1 VPWVDLFN
9 SMRWPNRK
17 TFNWERDGP
26 SSGLKLADL
35 QVSFDRF
42 ATLMHHAVLDR
53 SAIGAPANVSPPSIE
68 FKHNGLASVVHDRGE
83 WVRQQG
89 HRFEYQ
95 WLRDGCL
102 RRRARG
108 ERDEDGHPQRQALR
122 ASSPFPPSRNPVRA
136 EH

>member
-1 VPWVDLFN
+1 MWSRRSGVRVPSVTPPLN
-9 SMRWPNRK
+9 SG
-17 TFNWERDGP
+17 FALP
-26 SSGLKLADL
+26 S
-35 QVSFDRF
+35 DRR
-42 ATLMHHAVLDR
+42 A
-53 SAIGAPANVSPPSIE
+53 ANVSPPSIE

-122 ASSPFPPSRNPVRA
+122 ASSPFPSFEKPCPGGALTIAGLEVQSQAFAGGQFVKRM
-136 EH
+136 

>member
-1 VPWVDLFN
+1 VWSRRSGVRVPSVTPPLN
-9 SMRWPNRK
+9 SG
-17 TFNWERDGP
+17 FALP
-26 SSGLKLADL
+26 SFLL
-35 QVSFDRF
+35 
-42 ATLMHHAVLDR
+42 
-53 SAIGAPANVSPPSIE
+53 IGAPANVSPPSIE